1 MNELFHESSK
11 EQETIDR
18 LDPEGA
24 KRRKWNDKRFKRK

>member
-1 MNELFHESSK
+1 LFHESSK

-24 KRRKWNDKRFKRK
+24 KRRK

>member
-24 KRRKWNDKRFKRK
+24 KRRK

>member
-1 MNELFHESSK
+1 LK

-24 KRRKWNDKRFKRK
+24 KRRKLNKRFQR